1 MMWPFTRKHKIEQ
14 PTPSSEPHPA
24 LVIMAERADAAR
36 NERSNTVA
44 AFVRRMQD
52 LERDYEVSR
61 SLTAARARRN
71 GHSD

>member
-1 MMWPFTRKHKIEQ
+1 MMWPFTRKHRIEQ
-14 PTPSSEPHPA
+14 PTPSSAPHPA

-44 AFVRRMQD
+44 AFVRRMQE
-52 LERDYEVSR
+52 LEGGYEDER
-61 SLTAARARRN
+61 ERRV